1 MANFSIMDRC
11 IKRRFR
17 QFKANFWQ
25 LLFKRVKKCLF
36 NGLNIDEG
44 FSLLKV
50 KSAAAI
56 KGENSFSEDDDL
68 AAFPNECS
76 NECVGV
82 GNRLCQRIVLK

>member
-1 MANFSIMDRC
+1 MRDFHFFSS
-11 IKRRFR
+11 
-17 QFKANFWQ
+17 N
-25 LLFKRVKKCLF
+25 
-36 NGLNIDEG
+36 
-44 FSLLKV
+44 V

-82 GNRLCQRIVLK
+82 GNRLCQRIVRK